1 MARLSTLSRSI
12 AGKTALVTGAA
23 SGMGRAT
30 AHLFADEGAHVA
42 VADINED
49 GVQAVVEEIKA
60 AGGSAAG
67 WCFDVADLGEIN
79 TAVDG
84 AAKTFGGLDILINN
98 AGFSHHMSVEDDAF
112 EENWQRHMDVL
123 LTAHVRLVRAALP
136 YLKVAGGG
144 RIVNIASTEG
154 LGATP
159 EIAPYTSAKHG
170 VIGLTRSLAV
180 ELPKYGITVN
190 CICPGAIHTGIT
202 SRIKDEHK
210 EIFSRRRIPL
220 KRYGNPEEVAHAT
233 LSLVLPAAS
242 YINGVALPVDAG
254 LTIKNA

>member
-1 MARLSTLSRSI
+1 MARLSKLSRSI

-49 GVQAVVEEIKA
+49 GIQAVVEEITA
-60 AGGSAAG
+60 AGGSASG
-67 WCFDVADLGEIN
+67 WCFDVADLTQIN
-79 TAVDG
+79 
-84 AAKTFGGLDILINN
+84 AAIEGIVETFGGLDILINN
-98 AGFSHHMSVEDDAF
+98 AGFSKHMSVEDEAF

-123 LTAHVRLVRAALP
+123 LTAHMRLIRAALP
-136 YLKVAGGG
+136 HLKASGEG

-202 SRIKDEHK
+202 ARIKDEHK

-220 KRYGNPEEVAHAT
+220 KRYGEPEEVAHAT
-233 LSLVLPAAS
+233 LSLVLPASS

>member
-12 AGKTALVTGAA
+12 AGKTALITGAA

-30 AHLFADEGAHVA
+30 AHLFADEGANVA
-42 VADINED
+42 VTDLTEE
-49 GVQAVVEEIKA
+49 GVQKVVREIRE
-60 AGGSAAG
+60 AGGSAEG
-67 WCFDVADLGEIN
+67 WVLDVANKAQITTVVSAIADHF
-79 TAVDG
+79 G
-84 AAKTFGGLDILINN
+84 ALDILINN
-98 AGFSHHMSVEDDAF
+98 AGFSHHMSVEDEDF
-112 EENWQRHMDVL
+112 EANWRRHIDVL

-136 YLKVAGGG
+136 HLKASGEG

-202 SRIKDEHK
+202 ARIKDEHK

-220 KRYGNPEEVAHAT
+220 KRYGIPEEVAHAT
-233 LSLVLPAAS
+233 LSLVLPASS

>member
-1 MARLSTLSRSI
+1 MARLSKLSRSI
-12 AGKTALVTGAA
+12 AGKIAHVTGGA

-42 VADINED
+42 VTDLTED
-49 GVQAVVEEIKA
+49 GVQKTVQEITDN
-60 AGGSAAG
+60 GGSASG
-67 WCFDVADLGEIN
+67 WALDVADLEQINRVTDEI
-79 TAVDG
+79 AG
-84 AAKTFGGLDILINN
+84 TFGGLDILVNN
-98 AGFSHHMSVEDDAF
+98 AGFSHHMTVEDAGF
-112 EENWQRHMDVL
+112 EENWARHMDVL
-123 LTAHVRLVRAALP
+123 LTAHVRLIRASLP
-136 YLKVAGGG
+136 HLKKADGG

-202 SRIKDEHK
+202 ARIKDEHK
-210 EIFSRRRIPL
+210 EIFSKRRIPL
-220 KRYGNPEEVAHAT
+220 RRYGEPEEVAQAT

>member
-1 MARLSTLSRSI
+1 MPRLSKLSRSI
-12 AGKTALVTGAA
+12 AGKSALITGAA

-30 AHLFADEGAHVA
+30 AHLFADEGAKVA
-42 VADINED
+42 VTDINAE
-49 GVQAVVEEIKA
+49 GVERVVEEIRA
-60 AGGSAAG
+60 AGGTAHG
-67 WCFDVADLGEIN
+67 WALNVADKDQIQSVVSSVAE
-79 TAVDG
+79 
-84 AAKTFGGLDILINN
+84 TFGGLDILINN
-98 AGFSHHMSVEDDAF
+98 AGFSHHMSVEDEGF

-136 YLKVAGGG
+136 HLKVSGEG

-202 SRIKDEHK
+202 ARIKDEHK

-220 KRYGNPEEVAHAT
+220 KRYGEPEEVAHAT

>member
-1 MARLSTLSRSI
+1 
-12 AGKTALVTGAA
+12 
-23 SGMGRAT
+23 MGRAT

-42 VADINED
+42 VADINEE
-49 GVQAVVEEIKA
+49 GVQTVVDEIKA

-79 TAVDG
+79 AAVEG
-84 AAKTFGGLDILINN
+84 VARTFGGLDILINN
-98 AGFSHHMSVEDDAF
+98 AGFSHHMSVEDTAF

-170 VIGLTRSLAV
+170 GDRSDPVTGGGAAEIRHHGQLHLPRRHPYGHHLA
-180 ELPKYGITVN
+180 YQG
-190 CICPGAIHTGIT
+190 
-202 SRIKDEHK
+202 
-210 EIFSRRRIPL
+210 
-220 KRYGNPEEVAHAT
+220 
-233 LSLVLPAAS
+233 
-242 YINGVALPVDAG
+242 
-254 LTIKNA
+254 

>member
-1 MARLSTLSRSI
+1 MAKLSKLSRSI

-23 SGMGRAT
+23 SGMGLAT
-30 AHLFADEGAHVA
+30 AHLFADEGANVA
-42 VADINED
+42 VTDLTAE
-49 GVQAVVEEIKA
+49 GVQKVVDEIKE
-60 AGGSAAG
+60 AGGTAHG
-67 WCFDVADLGEIN
+67 WVLDVSDKAQINSVVSEI
-79 TAVDG
+79 AEHFG
-84 AAKTFGGLDILINN
+84 ALDILVNN
-98 AGFSHHMSVEDDAF
+98 AGFSHHMSVEDDGF
-112 EENWQRHMDVL
+112 DENWQRHMDVL
-123 LTAHVRLVRAALP
+123 LTAHIRMVRAALP
-136 YLKVAGGG
+136 HLKASGEG

-159 EIAPYTSAKHG
+159 EIAHYTAAKHG

-180 ELPKYGITVN
+180 ELPKYGITAN

-202 SRIKDEHK
+202 ARIKDEHK
-210 EIFSRRRIPL
+210 EIFSKRRIPL
-220 KRYGNPEEVAHAT
+220 KRYGIPEEVAHAT

>member
-1 MARLSTLSRSI
+1 MAKLSKLSRSI

-30 AHLFADEGAHVA
+30 AHLFADEGANVA
-42 VADINED
+42 VTDLTEE
-49 GVQAVVEEIKA
+49 GVQKVVDEIRE
-60 AGGSAAG
+60 AGGSANG
-67 WCFDVADLGEIN
+67 WVLDVADKDQIDTVVKEI
-79 TAVDG
+79 ADHFG
-84 AAKTFGGLDILINN
+84 ALDILINN
-98 AGFSHHMSVEDDAF
+98 AGFSHHMSVEDEEF
-112 EENWQRHMDVL
+112 EKNWQRHMDVL
-123 LTAHVRLVRAALP
+123 LTAHVRLVRSALP
-136 YLKVAGGG
+136 FLKASGAG

-202 SRIKDEHK
+202 ARIKDEHK
-210 EIFSRRRIPL
+210 EVFSRRRIPL
-220 KRYGNPEEVAHAT
+220 KRYGEPEEVAHAT